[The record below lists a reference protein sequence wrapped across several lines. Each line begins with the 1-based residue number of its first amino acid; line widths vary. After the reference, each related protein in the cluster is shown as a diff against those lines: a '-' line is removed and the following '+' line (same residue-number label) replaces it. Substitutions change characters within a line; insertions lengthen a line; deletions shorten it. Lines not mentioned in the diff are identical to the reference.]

1 MAFFG
6 KKQEQGGQVA
16 VNGVPGVQRRDTIDP
31 QAAAAL
37 LQMEAD
43 RAGISL
49 KLNKRKG

>member
-16 VNGVPGVQRRDTIDP
+16 VNGVPGVQRRDTIDQ

-37 LQMEAD
+37 LAQ
-43 RAGISL
+43 
-49 KLNKRKG
+49 RKERE